1 MLDNVK
7 HKIKDGEYKEL
18 IEKIA
23 EIKKQKN
30 RYVKAY
36 YIKTNIYYDGC
47 GCEWVLRHNRGECIL
62 KVVSENAE
70 FKYCEIDSDKVYNF
84 LQGNLNGP
92 LIIENKEAESHIIH
106 KLEEL

>member
-7 HKIKDGEYKEL
+7 HKIKDGEYKGL

-30 RYVKAY
+30 SYVKAY
-36 YIKTNIYYDGC
+36 YIKTYIHYDEC
-47 GCEWVLRHNRGECIL
+47 GCEWLLQHNRGEFIL
-62 KVVSENAE
+62 KVVSEDAR
-70 FKYCEIDSDKVYNF
+70 FKYCEIDSDKVDNF
-84 LQGNLNGP
+84 LQGNLDGP
-92 LIIENKEAESHIIH
+92 LIIENQEAESHIIH

>member
-30 RYVKAY
+30 RFVKAY
-36 YIKTNIYYDGC
+36 YIKTNIHYDEG
-47 GCEWVLRHNRGECIL
+47 GCEWFLQHNRGEFIL
-62 KVVSENAE
+62 KVVSEDAR
-70 FKYCEIDSDKVYNF
+70 FKYCEIDSDKVDNF
-84 LQGNLNGP
+84 LQGNLDGP
-92 LIIENKEAESHIIH
+92 LIIENQEAESHIIH